1 MQPQH
6 PQLAVSAAIFRD
18 GKILLVRRARSPAKG
33 FYSLPGGRVEFGE
46 TLHAAL
52 HREVDEETAL
62 KIEIVGLA
70 GWREVVPGT
79 TGGGHYLIM
88 SFAARWMAGEP
99 VLNDEHD
106 DFKWLDPDALGD
118 LKTTGGLQEVIQS
131 ARGILGLTTLKP
143 RLASSA
149 LKRHITGAPDPF
161 MSKHLLAIFLLISVC
176 ISGPARAQDA
186 AAPFDGDLQ
195 RLAEIL
201 GTLHYLRGICGT
213 NEGPKWRN
221 EMQAL
226 IDAETPSGDRR
237 ARMIAGFNRG
247 YNGFQQTY
255 RTCTPAA
262 TVAIRRYIEEGSKI
276 SRDLTARYAN

>member
-1 MQPQH
+1 MEKAYH
-6 PQLAVSAAIFRD
+6 A
-18 GKILLVRRARSPAKG
+18 GLLDR
-33 FYSLPGGRVEFGE
+33 F
-46 TLHAAL
+46 
-52 HREVDEETAL
+52 
-62 KIEIVGLA
+62 
-70 GWREVVPGT
+70 
-79 TGGGHYLIM
+79 M
-88 SFAARWMAGEP
+88 
-99 VLNDEHD
+99 
-106 DFKWLDPDALGD
+106 
-118 LKTTGGLQEVIQS
+118 
-131 ARGILGLTTLKP
+131 
-143 RLASSA
+143 
-149 LKRHITGAPDPF
+149 LKR
-161 MSKHLLAIFLLISVC
+161 FLLIAVLVAAC
-176 ISGPARAQDA
+176 GLGPARAQDA

-201 GTLHYLRGICGT
+201 GTLHYLRGICGS

-262 TVAIRRYIEEGSKI
+262 SVAIRRYIEEGSRI

>member
-1 MQPQH
+1 M
-6 PQLAVSAAIFRD
+6 R
-18 GKILLVRRARSPAKG
+18 
-33 FYSLPGGRVEFGE
+33 
-46 TLHAAL
+46 
-52 HREVDEETAL
+52 
-62 KIEIVGLA
+62 
-70 GWREVVPGT
+70 
-79 TGGGHYLIM
+79 
-88 SFAARWMAGEP
+88 
-99 VLNDEHD
+99 
-106 DFKWLDPDALGD
+106 PDALGD
-118 LKTTGGLQEVIQS
+118 LKVTGGLHEVIQS
-131 ARGILGLTTLKP
+131 ARRLLGAELITAPAPCFQRIEK
-143 RLASSA
+143 AYHGGSSGPIHVKA
-149 LKRHITGAPDPF
+149 FSGRSH
-161 MSKHLLAIFLLISVC
+161 HLFSAC
-176 ISGPARAQDA
+176 NSGPARAQDA

-213 NEGPKWRN
+213 NEGGKWRN

-276 SRDLTARYAN
+276 SQDLTARYAN